1 MLINE
6 FKENQSLEI
15 PLLVAM
21 VKEGVTTNGSPYVS
35 VTFQDKSGT
44 IEGKLWDVKPTQKE
58 IIKQGE
64 IVQAKFEVLKYRGSL
79 QLKITDVKTVDM
91 STIDVNDYLPS
102 GNIDVEELKKEVY
115 EAIDSIESP
124 SLHKLVKALMESVD
138 KKFFE
143 YPAATRNHHEFSGGL
158 ATHVVGM
165 LRVGNAISQLYPM
178 LNRDLLIAGILVH
191 DMGKIEELTNSIV
204 PDYSTEGR
212 LLGHISIMQA
222 KVFETA
228 NQLGLSDED
237 ILLLRHMILSH
248 HGEYEFG
255 SPVLPMIP
263 EAEVLHMIDNLD
275 ARMEMM
281 RKTLE
286 IVEEGS
292 FSQRIFSLENRS
304 IYKASKK

>member
-6 FKENQSLEI
+6 FKENQSLEL

-58 IIKQGE
+58 ILKQGE
-64 IVQAKFEVLKYRGSL
+64 IVQVKFEVLKYRGSL
-79 QLKITDVKTVDM
+79 QLKITDAKTVDM

-102 GNIDVEELKKEVY
+102 GNIDVEQLKKEVY
-115 EAIDSIESP
+115 EAIDSIESS
-124 SLHKLVKALMESVD
+124 SLNKLVKALMESME
-138 KKFFE
+138 KSFFE
-143 YPAATRNHHEFSGGL
+143 YPAATRNHHEFTGGL

-165 LRVGNAISQLYPM
+165 LRVGKAISQLYPM
-178 LNRDLLIAGILVH
+178 LNRDLVIAGILVH

-237 ILLLRHMILSH
+237 VLLLRHMILSH

>member
-6 FKENQSLEI
+6 FKESLSLEL
-15 PLLVAM
+15 PLLVAL

-44 IEGKLWDVKPTQKE
+44 IEGKLWDVKPHQKE
-58 IIKQGE
+58 VLKQGE
-64 IVQAKFEVLKYRGSL
+64 VVLVKFEVLKYRGFL
-79 QLKITDVKTVDM
+79 QLKVTDVKNVDS
-91 STIDVNDYLPS
+91 STIDINDYLPT
-102 GNIDVEELKKEVY
+102 GNIDVEQLKKEVY
-115 EAIDSIESP
+115 DAIDSIESP
-124 SLHKLVKALMESVD
+124 SLNKLVKTMMEKD
-138 KKFFE
+138 EKNFFE
-143 YPAATRNHHEFSGGL
+143 YPAATKNHHEFAGGL

-165 LRVGNAISQLYPM
+165 LRVGRAISELYPV
-178 LNRDLLIAGILVH
+178 LNRDLLVAGILVH
-191 DMGKIEELTNSIV
+191 DMGKIGELTNSVV

-222 KVFETA
+222 KVFEMA
-228 NQLGLSDED
+228 NQLGLDDED
-237 ILLLRHMILSH
+237 VLLLRHMILSH

-263 EAEVLHMIDNLD
+263 EAEVLHLIDNLD

-286 IVEEGS
+286 LVDEGT